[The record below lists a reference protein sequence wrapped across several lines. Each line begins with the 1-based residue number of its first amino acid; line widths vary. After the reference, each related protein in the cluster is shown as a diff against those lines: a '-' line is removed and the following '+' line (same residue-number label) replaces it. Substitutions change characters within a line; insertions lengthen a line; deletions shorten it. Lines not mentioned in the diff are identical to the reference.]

1 MNREITKL
9 LYDIHNAILKI
20 EQYISNTKKFEEY
33 QNAPMLQQAVE
44 RNIEIIGE
52 AVNNL
57 LKIDSDLPLSNAR
70 KIVNTRNKLIHGYDD
85 IENSE
90 IWAIIIKHIP
100 ILKEEV
106 EKLLK

>member
-1 MNREITKL
+1 MNRQTNKL
-9 LYDIHNAILKI
+9 LTDIHKAILKI
-20 EQYISNTKKFEEY
+20 EEYIAGSKKFEDY
-33 QNAPMLQQAVE
+33 QNNPMLQQAVE

-52 AVNNL
+52 AVNNI
-57 LKIDSDLPLSNAR
+57 LKIDPNLPLSNAR

-85 IENSE
+85 IENAE

-100 ILKEEV
+100 ILKQEV

>member
-1 MNREITKL
+1 MNREVQKL

-20 EQYISNTKKFEEY
+20 EQYLADCKKFEDYEK
-33 QNAPMLQQAVE
+33 NIMLQQAVE

-57 LKIDSDLPLSNAR
+57 LKISDEIFINNAR

-90 IWAIIIKHIP
+90 IWAIIVNHIP
-100 ILKEEV
+100 VLRKEV
-106 EKLLK
+106 ETLLK

>member
-1 MNREITKL
+1 MNREVNKL
-9 LYDIHNAILKI
+9 LFDIHNAILKI
-20 EQYISNTKKFEEY
+20 EQYLANSQKFEDY
-33 QNAPMLQQAVE
+33 QNNTMLQQAVE

-57 LKIDSDLPLSNAR
+57 LKTDPNLPLSNAR

-90 IWAIIIKHIP
+90 IWAIIMKHLP

>member
-1 MNREITKL
+1 MNRETNKL
-9 LYDIHNAILKI
+9 LFDIHNAILKI
-20 EQYISNTKKFEEY
+20 EQYLTGSKKFEDY
-33 QNAPMLQQAVE
+33 QNNPMLQQAVE

-52 AVNNL
+52 AVNSL
-57 LKIDSDLPLSNAR
+57 LKIDLNLPLSNAR

-106 EKLLK
+106 EKLIK

>member
-1 MNREITKL
+1 MSRETNKL
-9 LYDIHNAILKI
+9 LFDVHNAILKI
-20 EQYISNTKKFEEY
+20 EQYLAGSKKFEDY
-33 QNAPMLQQAVE
+33 QNNLMLQQAVE

-57 LKIDSDLPLSNAR
+57 LKINPDLPLSNAR

-90 IWAIIIKHIP
+90 IWAIIITHMP
-100 ILKEEV
+100 ILKQEV